1 MAEDIAI
8 DQAEHVPA
16 ALLKPKRDWRRYWRN
31 RIIAG
36 FVGLLM
42 LIGGAALLVDSPIGH
57 RFLVDSLASYA
68 PASGLRIKVGRI
80 EGSVLSKATLRNVEF
95 YDSQGRFLVVP
106 EAELDWRPLKWFSTG
121 LDVRKL
127 VARRGTLSR
136 LPALKPGDPDAPIL
150 PDFPIRI
157 DHFELDRLYVDKAVA
172 GVGRYVNLRAQA
184 DIAKGRAKLNV
195 LSELGGKDQ
204 VFLRL
209 DASEKENLLDLTARY
224 NAPAGGLLAGMV
236 GAKEDIAATI
246 DGKGAWNDWRG
257 RLAVLK
263 ADEPFALLKL
273 TKKND
278 VYGALGQIMP
288 GEMLTGLPARAVGDK
303 LSVKVDTKFAGSVF
317 DGRAVMVGKGAWVGA
332 DGVLD
337 LADNAARNVWMRVRV
352 TDPDL
357 LGARTEGLF
366 ADLTVDGPLRDLA
379 IGYQASADRIAMGTT
394 QLAALKAAGDARWD
408 GAKLVLPLKASAG
421 RVETGV
427 ELLDPRLR
435 NVALDGTLVYGAGR
449 LRSEGLAL
457 AAQGL
462 TARLSLD
469 GNVTTGRYALKGP
482 VEMLNLPLEGLGNA
496 NARADVS
503 AMIGGPQ
510 GWSVDAR
517 IDGKLV
523 KVSNASLANIAGP
536 AIAITADVSTAGNAP
551 VLVRSARITSRNLR
565 MTLAGSRAVNGT
577 VKLTGRG
584 EQAQYGAFTVDGTI
598 DGAGPHAVLV
608 FADPYP
614 AAGLKD
620 VRVAIDPK
628 GDGFAIVTSGM
639 STLGPFDG
647 ELFLAMPAGGPT
659 TVDIARLTVS
669 GTDVSGRLTLR
680 DGGAAGTLA
689 LTGGGVEGNVLLT
702 PTAAGQGVK
711 ADVILRNA
719 RFDGPTPITVRIAHI
734 VADGT
739 LGSGGTITAKV
750 MAQGVQRG
758 TLFIG
763 RLAAEGQMT
772 NGVGTFRAD
781 VAGQR
786 NARFNLRMIG
796 DIAPERISF
805 GLRGRYA
812 GETIRMPRRAV
823 LVKDGGDWV
832 LQTTQVDFAGGS
844 IQASGRLGDTTSLTV
859 KVAKMPLDITDLFM
873 PELGLGGSVSGVVD
887 YIDTPDAPGTG
898 KARLKFDDLTRSGL
912 VLTSRPVDIALV
924 AELGPN
930 ALQARAVFDDDGTQS
945 GRLQVRVSELPSR
958 GDLMDRLR
966 AGSLYGQMRYS
977 GAADALW
984 RLAAIEL
991 FDLTGPIALAGDVR
1005 GTIDRPIV
1013 RGTLK
1018 ADNLRLQSTLTGTDI
1033 TGLSARGSFDGSVLR
1048 ISRFAGKAANGGA
1061 VSGSGSVDLSDI
1073 ATNGVGMDIRIA
1085 ARDARLLNR
1094 DDMAATVTGPLRIVA
1109 KNNTGTIAGRLD
1121 VVSGRW
1127 KLGNAEAAATLPNI
1141 ARREVNAPPDRQP
1154 RTARM
1159 APWRYLID
1167 VRANNRF
1174 AVTGMGLDSEW
1185 GADIELRGTTDA
1197 PRLSG
1202 EANLV
1207 RGGYEFAGKRFEL
1220 TRGRIRFSGE
1230 SPPAPRLDIVA
1241 EADINDINAKIAIT
1255 GTALSPIITF
1265 SSVPALP
1272 EEEVLSRLLFGDSIA
1287 NISAPEALQLGAA
1300 LASMRGGGGGGL
1312 DPINKLRGA
1321 LGLDRLRIIG
1331 ADQAL
1336 GRGTSVAV
1344 GEYLGRDFYVELVTD
1359 GQGYSATELEYRVT
1373 GWLSLLATVSSMGNN
1388 SIGAKVS
1395 KDY

>member
-1 MAEDIAI
+1 MAKEAAI
-8 DQAEHVPA
+8 EPTAPEPSA
-16 ALLKPKRDWRRYWRN
+16 KPKRDWGKYWRN

-36 FVGLLM
+36 LVGMLM

-57 RFLVDSLASYA
+57 RFLVDSLSSYA
-68 PASGLRIKVGRI
+68 PASGLRVKVGRI
-80 EGSVLSKATLRNVEF
+80 EGSVLSKATLHDVEF
-95 YDSQGRFLVVP
+95 YDSQGLFLEVP
-106 EAELDWRPLKWFSTG
+106 EVELDWRPLKWFSTG
-121 LDVRKL
+121 LDVRTL
-127 VARRGTLSR
+127 IARRGTLSR

-150 PDFPIRI
+150 PNFPIRI
-157 DHFELDRLYVDKAVA
+157 DRFEIQRLYVDEAVA
-172 GVGRYVNLRAQA
+172 GLGRYVNVKAQA
-184 DIAKGRAKLNV
+184 NIADGQARINLM
-195 LSELGGKDQ
+195 SELGGKDQ
-204 VFLRL
+204 LFVRL
-209 DASEKENLLDLTARY
+209 DASEAKNLLDLTARY
-224 NAPAGGLLAGMV
+224 NAPAGGLLAGLV
-236 GAKEDIAATI
+236 GAEDDIAATI
-246 DGKGAWNDWRG
+246 DGNGHWNDWKG
-257 RLAVLK
+257 RFAVVK
-263 ADEPFALLKL
+263 GGQAFALLQL
-273 TKKND
+273 TKRQD
-278 VYGALGQIMP
+278 VYGALGQVMP
-288 GEMLTGLPARAVGDK
+288 GDLLSGLPARAAGEK
-303 LSVKVDTKFAGSVF
+303 LNVKVTTKFAGSVF
-317 DGRAVMVGKGAWVGA
+317 DGRAIMVGRGGWIGA

-337 LADNAARNVWMRVRV
+337 LAANAVSDMWVRTRV

-357 LGARTEGLF
+357 LGARTDGLV
-366 ADLTVDGPLRDLA
+366 ADMIVDGPFRNLA
-379 IGYQASADRIAMGTT
+379 IAYDLSADRIAMGTT
-394 QLAALKAAGDARWD
+394 RLAALKANGNARWD
-408 GAKLVLPLKASAG
+408 GARLVLPVRAVAG
-421 RVETGV
+421 EVETGV

-435 NVALDGTLVYGAGR
+435 DVTFDGTLVYGAGR
-449 LRSEGLAL
+449 LRSDGLAL

-469 GNVTTGRYALKGP
+469 GNVTTGRYALNGP
-482 VEMLNLPLEGLGNA
+482 VEILNLPLEGLGNA

-503 AMIGGPQ
+503 ALIGGPQ
-510 GWSVDAR
+510 GWSLDAR

-523 KVSNASLANIAGP
+523 KVTNATLANLAGP

-551 VLVRSARITSRNLR
+551 LLVRSARITSRNLR
-565 MTLAGSRAVNGT
+565 MTMAGSRALDGT
-577 VKLTGRG
+577 VQLTGRG
-584 EQAQYGAFTVDGTI
+584 EQADYGAFTVDGRV
-598 DGAGPHAVLV
+598 DGKGPHAVLV

-628 GDGFAIVTSGM
+628 DDGFAIVTSGM

-647 ELFLAMPAGGPT
+647 ELFLTMPKGGAT
-659 TVDIARLTVS
+659 TIDIARLTVS
-669 GTDVSGRLTLR
+669 GTSVAGRLALQ

-689 LTGGGVEGNVLLT
+689 LSGGGVEGDVVLT
-702 PTAAGQGVK
+702 PTPAGQGVA
-711 ADVILRNA
+711 ADVTLRNA
-719 RFDGPTPITVRIAHI
+719 RFDGPTPITVRIAHV

-739 LGSGGTITAKV
+739 LGKGGTITAKV

-758 TLFIG
+758 SLFIG
-763 RLAAEGQMT
+763 RLAAEGQMKD
-772 NGVGTFRAD
+772 GVGSFRAD

-786 NARFNLRMIG
+786 NARFNLRLIG
-796 DIAPERISF
+796 DVAPERISF
-805 GLRGRYA
+805 GVRGRYA
-812 GETIRMPRRAV
+812 GEQIRMPHRAV
-823 LVKDGGDWV
+823 LVKEDGDWL

-844 IQASGRLGDTTSLTV
+844 IQASGRLGETTSLTARV
-859 KVAKMPLDITDLFM
+859 SKMPLDIVDLVM
-873 PELGLGGSVSGVVD
+873 PDLGLGGTVSGVVD
-887 YIDTPDAPGTG
+887 YLNTPGTPGTG
-898 KARLKFDDLTRSGL
+898 KARLKFDNLTRSGL
-912 VLTSRPVDIALV
+912 VLTSRPVDVSLV
-924 AELGPN
+924 AELSPGD
-930 ALQARAVFDDDGTQS
+930 LQARAVLDDDGTQS
-945 GRLQVRVSELPSR
+945 GRVQVRVSNLPAR
-958 GDLMDRLR
+958 GALFDRLR

-984 RLAAIEL
+984 RLAAIEV
-991 FDLTGPIALAGDVR
+991 FDLTGPVALAGDVR
-1005 GTIDRPIV
+1005 GTIDQPVV

-1033 TGLSARGSFDGSVLR
+1033 TGLAARGSFDGSVLR
-1048 ISRFAGKAANGGA
+1048 ISRFAGKAANGGSVA
-1061 VSGSGSVDLSDI
+1061 GSGSVDLSNI
-1073 ATNGVGMDIRIA
+1073 ATTGIGMDIRIA

-1094 DDMAATVTGPLRIVA
+1094 DDMAATVTGPMRIVA
-1109 KNNTGTIAGRLD
+1109 RDNTGTIAGRLD
-1121 VVSGRW
+1121 VVNGRW
-1127 KLGNAEAAATLPNI
+1127 RLGNADAAAALPNI
-1141 ARREVNAPPDRQP
+1141 PRREINAPPDRKP
-1154 RTARM
+1154 RARAM

-1185 GADIELRGTTDA
+1185 SADVRLRGTTDA
-1197 PRLSG
+1197 PRLIG
-1202 EANLV
+1202 EAELV

-1241 EADINDINAKIAIT
+1241 EADINDINARIAIS
-1255 GTALSPIITF
+1255 GTALAPIITF
-1265 SSVPALP
+1265 SSIPALP

-1321 LGLDRLRIIG
+1321 LGLDRLRVIG

-1388 SIGAKVS
+1388 SVSAEIS